1 MKKSIK
7 LLVSVAIMSL
17 LLAGC
22 GQKEYYT
29 AMEKQ
34 NTLIYQMNLQ
44 HEHEKMLDEQ
54 RHEEHMARLFQT
66 SLSAAAQTKDKT
78 DDVLIPILLMNME
91 NQRTM
96 AKALA
101 AGKERQMAL
110 QPIKAPETFGEAVKN
125 STGAILGIGA
135 IWAGIA
141 QSNNLTDVAIAGMAG
156 AGVHN
161 TISGHDNKVVNDSY
175 KSASQNT
182 TTGNNNTM
190 TGGNI
195 DASCPTGDCSE
206 VPEEGE
212 GGEAGTQGTSGDE
225 ASTGIL
231 QCIQNPPG
239 GYGSNSLP
247 LYSSGCSCKSHFAG
261 KC

>member
-1 MKKSIK
+1 MIKKTLIYTVISVISVI
-7 LLVSVAIMSL
+7 LLI
-17 LLAGC
+17 GC

-29 AMEKQ
+29 AIEKQ

-44 HEHEKMLDEQ
+44 REREKVLEEQ

-101 AGKERQMAL
+101 AGKEKQIAL
-110 QPIKAPETFGEAVKN
+110 QSIKAPETFGEAVKN

-161 TISGHDNKVVNDSY
+161 TISGHDNKVINDSY
-175 KSASQNT
+175 KSGSQNNT
-182 TTGNNNTM
+182 NGNNNSI
-190 TGGNI
+190 TGGTI
-195 DASCPTGDCSE
+195 DSSCPTGDCSE
-206 VPEEGE
+206 TSE
-212 GGEAGTQGTSGDE
+212 GEAG
-225 ASTGIL
+225 
-231 QCIQNPPG
+231 IQNVNECITNPPA
-239 GYGSNSLP
+239 GYQGSTP
-247 LYSSGCSCKSHFAG
+247 LYSPGCSCNSHFSG